1 MVSIEEVKKV
11 ADLAKLEFSENELS
25 ALTSELNNVLGYID
39 QLKEVDV
46 SNIKPLENLNEAI
59 EQSALRA
66 DETKPCLNIEEALKN
81 APKAADNYFLVPKVL
96 AQEVK
101 TYVEQD
107 IAGGEEEELL

>member
-11 ADLAKLEFSENELS
+11 AGLAKLEFGEDELES
-25 ALTSELNNVLGYID
+25 LTSELNNVLGYID

-46 SNIKPLENLNEAI
+46 SGIAPLENMNEAV
-59 EQSALRA
+59 EKSALRTDA
-66 DETKPCLNIEEALKN
+66 VRPSLSSQEALKN

-107 IAGGEEEELL
+107 IVGDEEDELL